1 MGRLLKLIILI
12 IVFYGFWWLFSH
24 PLNKIGVD
32 MPYFSPPAE
41 DHKIDAEELSSFL
54 DLWSR
59 MMQSGLKQKVA
70 QVSLRSADS
79 QYPQELVKWL
89 EAQNWNVE
97 RFFYNEQRLAE
108 IVDCVNLRKSY
119 KSNVKLAKQSKLG
132 EIVKDLKQKL
142 EVCSY
147 DDDEM
152 ALVEANLYQ
161 ITEIFAGRAVLGK
174 SND

>member
-1 MGRLLKLIILI
+1 MKRLLKLTIII
-12 IVFYGFWWLFSH
+12 TVFYGFWWLFSH
-24 PLNKIGVD
+24 PLNKIGIY
-32 MPYFSPPAE
+32 MPYSNPPAE
-41 DHKIDAEELSSFL
+41 DHKVDDKELNSFL

-59 MMQSGLKQKVA
+59 MMQSGLRQKVA

-97 RFFYNEQRLAE
+97 RFFYDEQRLAE
-108 IVDCVNLRKSY
+108 LVDCVNLRKAY
-119 KSNVKLAKQSKLG
+119 NSNVRLARQSKLDQ
-132 EIVKDLKQKL
+132 IVKDLKQKL
-142 EVCSY
+142 ETCSY

>member
-1 MGRLLKLIILI
+1 M
-12 IVFYGFWWLFSH
+12 
-24 PLNKIGVD
+24 
-32 MPYFSPPAE
+32 
-41 DHKIDAEELSSFL
+41 
-54 DLWSR
+54 
-59 MMQSGLKQKVA
+59 
-70 QVSLRSADS
+70 
-79 QYPQELVKWL
+79 
-89 EAQNWNVE
+89 
-97 RFFYNEQRLAE
+97 
-108 IVDCVNLRKSY
+108 
-119 KSNVKLAKQSKLG
+119 KLAKQSKLG